1 MEKGRTYYLKI
12 NDKVSDLKQFNLDE
26 SFIVNETSGAK
37 KLVIIGDRKYTL
49 EDELPIDNEKVNTVL
64 GYVEAG
70 KKENQQSSIKEGK
83 GKLVGNIDSKY
94 PILRNLEKGHKVV
107 GYIKIDNMDSYVAI
121 TVKKQSL
128 LPIGAIAVIC
138 LIGLMVFNMNSVNP
152 LQPVDPNQF
161 RDGDKGIG
169 EIASENETGLLET
182 AYFNLNLNV
191 TPTIQNDFMNLRVVN
206 KEDSSNGEN
215 NLSFVVKV
223 YLIATSDENGNELEV
238 YEEPLLIYE
247 SPLINPSENI
257 ENCKLDIPVEQG
269 RYVARAMYDIYDSNF
284 YLVGQTAARLDIVS
298 K

>member
-1 MEKGRTYYLKI
+1 MKKYYLKYK
-12 NDKVSDLKQFNLDE
+12 DKKSNLKQFSLDE
-26 SFIVNETSGAK
+26 SFIVNENKENENVVVIEDK
-37 KLVIIGDRKYTL
+37 KYSL
-49 EDELPIDNEKVNTVL
+49 EDEIPMNNDELITVL

-70 KKENQQSSIKEGK
+70 KKENQQSRIKEEK

-94 PILRNLEKGHKVV
+94 PILRNLEKGHKIV
-107 GYIKIDNMDSYVAI
+107 GYIKVKDMDYCVAV

-128 LPIGAIAVIC
+128 LPIAAVAIICIVGLVI
-138 LIGLMVFNMNSVNP
+138 FNMNSVNP

-161 RDGDKGIG
+161 RDGDKGKG
-169 EIASENETGLLET
+169 EITAMSETSSLET
-182 AYFNLNLNV
+182 AYFNINLNI
-191 TPTIQNDFMNLRVVN
+191 TPTIQNGLMNLRVVN
-206 KEDSSNGEN
+206 TDTVKGKKN

-223 YLIATSDENGNELEV
+223 YILATADEDGNELEV
-238 YEEPLLIYE
+238 YEEPVLVYE

>member
-49 EDELPIDNEKVNTVL
+49 EDELPIDNDKVNTVL

-223 YLIATSDENGNELEV
+223 HLIATSDENGNELEV

>member
-1 MEKGRTYYLKI
+1 MKKYYLKYK
-12 NDKVSDLKQFNLDE
+12 DKISNLKQFNLDE
-26 SFIVNETSGAK
+26 SFIVNENKENENVVVIEDK
-37 KLVIIGDRKYTL
+37 KYSL
-49 EDELPIDNEKVNTVL
+49 EDEIPMNNDELITVL

-70 KKENQQSSIKEGK
+70 KKENQQSSIKEEK

-94 PILRNLEKGHKVV
+94 PILRNLEKGHKIV
-107 GYIKIDNMDSYVAI
+107 GYIKIKDMDYCVAI
-121 TVKKQSL
+121 TVKKQSI
-128 LPIGAIAVIC
+128 LPIAAVAVIC
-138 LIGLMVFNMNSVNP
+138 LVGLLVFNMDSVNP

-161 RDGDKGIG
+161 RDGNKGVG
-169 EIASENETGLLET
+169 EIATNSETGLLET
-182 AYFNLNLNV
+182 PYFYIDLNV
-191 TPTIQNDFMNLRVVN
+191 TPTIQNGLMNLRVVN
-206 KEDSSNGEN
+206 TDTVKGKKN

-223 YLIATSDENGNELEV
+223 YILATADEDGNELEV

-257 ENCKLDIPVEQG
+257 ENCELDIPVEQG

>member
-1 MEKGRTYYLKI
+1 MKKYYLKCK
-12 NDKVSDLKQFNLDE
+12 DKISGLKQFSLDE
-26 SFIVNETSGAK
+26 SFIVNENKENENVVVIEDK
-37 KLVIIGDRKYTL
+37 KYSL
-49 EDELPIDNEKVNTVL
+49 EDEIPMNNDELITVL

-70 KKENQQSSIKEGK
+70 KKENQQSSIKEEK

-94 PILRNLEKGHKVV
+94 PILRNLEKGHKIV
-107 GYIKIDNMDSYVAI
+107 GYIKIKDMDYCVAI
-121 TVKKQSL
+121 TVKKQSI
-128 LPIGAIAVIC
+128 LPIAAVAVIC
-138 LIGLMVFNMNSVNP
+138 LVGLLVFNMDSVNP

-161 RDGDKGIG
+161 RDGNKGVG
-169 EIASENETGLLET
+169 EIATNSETGLLET
-182 AYFNLNLNV
+182 PYFYIDLNI
-191 TPTIQNDFMNLRVVN
+191 TPTIQNGLMNLRAVN
-206 KEDSSNGEN
+206 TDTVKGKKN

-223 YLIATSDENGNELEV
+223 YILATADEDGNELEV

-257 ENCKLDIPVEQG
+257 ENCELDIPVEQG

>member
-1 MEKGRTYYLKI
+1 MKNYYLKYK
-12 NDKVSDLKQFNLDE
+12 DKVSGLKQFCLDE
-26 SFIVNETSGAK
+26 NYISNKTSENK
-37 KLVIIGDRKYTL
+37 NLVIVDDKKYTL
-49 EDELPIDNEKVNTVL
+49 DAELPIDDEKTVTVL

-70 KKENQQSSIKEGK
+70 KKENQQSSIKEEK

-94 PILRNLEKGHKVV
+94 PILRNLEKRHKIV
-107 GYIKIDNMDSYVAI
+107 GYIKIDNMDYYVAV

-128 LPIGAIAVIC
+128 LTIGAVVMIC
-138 LIGLMVFNMNSVNP
+138 LVGLLVFNMDSVNP

-161 RDGDKGIG
+161 REGDKGVG

-182 AYFNLNLNV
+182 PYFYIDLNV
-191 TPTIQNDFMNLRVVN
+191 TPTIQNGLMNLRVIN
-206 KEDSSNGEN
+206 KDKVKGKEN
-215 NLSFVVKV
+215 NLSCVVKV
-223 YLIATSDENGNELEV
+223 YILATADEDGNELEV
-238 YEEPLLIYE
+238 YEEPVLVYE

-257 ENCKLDIPVEQG
+257 ENCELDIPVEQG

>member
-1 MEKGRTYYLKI
+1 MDYCVAL
-12 NDKVSDLKQFNLDE
+12 
-26 SFIVNETSGAK
+26 
-37 KLVIIGDRKYTL
+37 
-49 EDELPIDNEKVNTVL
+49 TV
-64 GYVEAG
+64 
-70 KKENQQSSIKEGK
+70 
-83 GKLVGNIDSKY
+83 
-94 PILRNLEKGHKVV
+94 R
-107 GYIKIDNMDSYVAI
+107 
-121 TVKKQSL
+121 KQSL
-128 LPIGAIAVIC
+128 LPIAAVAVIC
-138 LIGLMVFNMNSVNP
+138 LVGLLVFKMNGVNP

-169 EIASENETGLLET
+169 EITTSSETSSLET

-191 TPTIQNDFMNLRVVN
+191 TPTIQNGLMNLRVVN

-223 YLIATSDENGNELEV
+223 HLIATSDENGNELEV

>member
-161 RDGDKGIG
+161 RDGNKGVG
-169 EIASENETGLLET
+169 EIATNSETGLLET

-223 YLIATSDENGNELEV
+223 HLIATSDENGNELEV

>member
-1 MEKGRTYYLKI
+1 
-12 NDKVSDLKQFNLDE
+12 
-26 SFIVNETSGAK
+26 
-37 KLVIIGDRKYTL
+37 
-49 EDELPIDNEKVNTVL
+49 
-64 GYVEAG
+64 
-70 KKENQQSSIKEGK
+70 
-83 GKLVGNIDSKY
+83 
-94 PILRNLEKGHKVV
+94 
-107 GYIKIDNMDSYVAI
+107 MDSYVAI

-138 LIGLMVFNMNSVNP
+138 LIGLLVFNMDSVNP

-161 RDGDKGIG
+161 RDGNKGVG
-169 EIASENETGLLET
+169 EIATNSETGLLET
-182 AYFNLNLNV
+182 PYFYIDLNV
-191 TPTIQNDFMNLRVVN
+191 TPTIQNGLMNLRVI
-206 KEDSSNGEN
+206 NGIEN
-215 NLSFVVKV
+215 TLSCVVKV
-223 YLIATSDENGNELEV
+223 HLIATSDENGNELEV

>member
-83 GKLVGNIDSKY
+83 GKLVGIIDSKY
-94 PILRNLEKGHKVV
+94 PILRNLEKGHKIV

-161 RDGDKGIG
+161 REGDKGLG

-191 TPTIQNDFMNLRVVN
+191 TPTIQNGFMNLRVVN

-223 YLIATSDENGNELEV
+223 HLIATSDENGNELEV

>member
-1 MEKGRTYYLKI
+1 MKKYYLKCK
-12 NDKVSDLKQFNLDE
+12 DKISGLKQFSLDE
-26 SFIVNETSGAK
+26 SFIVNENKENENVVVIEDK
-37 KLVIIGDRKYTL
+37 KYSL
-49 EDELPIDNEKVNTVL
+49 EDEIPMNNDELITVL

-70 KKENQQSSIKEGK
+70 KKENQQSSIKEEK

-94 PILRNLEKGHKVV
+94 PILRNLEKGHKIV
-107 GYIKIDNMDSYVAI
+107 GYIKIKDMDYCVAI
-121 TVKKQSL
+121 TVKKQSI
-128 LPIGAIAVIC
+128 LPIAAVAVIC
-138 LIGLMVFNMNSVNP
+138 LVGLLVFNMDSVNP

-161 RDGDKGIG
+161 RDGNKGVG
-169 EIASENETGLLET
+169 EIATNSETGLLET
-182 AYFNLNLNV
+182 PYFYIDLNV
-191 TPTIQNDFMNLRVVN
+191 TPTIQNGLMNLRAVN
-206 KEDSSNGEN
+206 TDTVKGKKN

-223 YLIATSDENGNELEV
+223 YILATADEDGNELEV

-257 ENCKLDIPVEQG
+257 ENCELDIPVEQG